1 MSLMFLAIDFSL
13 PLKNPV
19 LLFSLLLFIILFAPI
34 LLNKLRIPHLIG
46 LIIAGAIIGPNGLN
60 LIARDMSIILFGTVG
75 LQYIMFL
82 AGLEIDLA
90 DFKKNSKKS
99 LIFGLLTFSIPMML
113 GTLAGI
119 YLLHFSMAT
128 SVLLASMFASHTL
141 IAYPI
146 ISKLGVSK
154 NRAVN
159 ITVGGTMITDT
170 LALLVLAV
178 IVGMQTGEINQ
189 EFWIRLSVSVLVFGL
204 VVMLLFPI
212 IGRWFFKKFDDNIS
226 QYIFVLAMV
235 FLGCTLA
242 ELAGIEAIIGAFLA
256 GLALNRLI
264 PHTSP
269 LMNRIEFVGNAL
281 FIPFFLI
288 GVGMLIDYKAF
299 IKDFRTLEVAG
310 IMTIV
315 AIVGKYL
322 PALITQ
328 KIFGY
333 SRDERRLI
341 FGLSNAQ
348 AAATLAAVLVGFNI
362 IVDYNKVTTYNEIH
376 LKNNKLVTENNTEIH
391 FYNLEKGKFPKIGD
405 EATVNKV
412 LAKGLYKLSDKTEM
426 NFVQGKLAEIRIPN
440 RLLNENVLN
449 GTILMILITCTI
461 ASFVAQKGAYNIAL
475 LDMENDDNDDDNLNK
490 EDENEERILIPLKN
504 IEKVDELVNLA
515 VTIKSKKNKKGL
527 YALTI
532 ISSDKNSNGHL
543 SKAKKI
549 VDRAA
554 VLASSTDNQ
563 LTGLTRF
570 DLNIINGIQGVAKE
584 NQITDIILGQTDELG
599 TTDSLY
605 GPLTDGILSKC
616 NATTYIFKSQQPIA
630 TVKRFVVVIPEKA
643 EREIGFPFW
652 LLKIWNLGKN
662 TSTKIVFY
670 GAETT
675 INLIKDIHSNHPVE
689 AEFNI
694 FSDWEDFL
702 ILSRSISKDDGLIV
716 IMSRKSNLSYNNT
729 MPLIPQ
735 YINKYFGKNNAIII
749 YPIQMSLQSSK
760 IDLKNPAALE
770 TFTENMELLDDVRK
784 MIIKLFKK
792 K

>member
-391 FYNLEKGKFPKIGD
+391 FSNLEKGKFPKIGD

-532 ISSDKNSNGHL
+532 INSDKNSNGHL

-584 NQITDIILGQTDELG
+584 NQITDIILGQTEELG

-630 TVKRFVVVIPEKA
+630 TAKRFVVVIPEKA

>member
-1 MSLMFLAIDFSL
+1 MITLLGIDFTL

-46 LIIAGAIIGPNGLN
+46 LIIAGALIGPNGFN

-90 DFKKNSKKS
+90 EFKKNSKKS
-99 LIFGLLTFSIPMML
+99 LVFGMLTFSIPMIL
-113 GTLAGI
+113 GTIVGYYVLD
-119 YLLHFSMAT
+119 FSMPT

-141 IAYPI
+141 LAYPLV
-146 ISKLGVSK
+146 SKLGVAK

-178 IVGMQTGEINQ
+178 IAGMQTGEINQ
-189 EFWIRLSVSVLVFGL
+189 EFWIRLGVSVLSFGL
-204 VVMLLFPI
+204 VVMLIFPI
-212 IGRWFFKKFDDNIS
+212 IGRWFFKRFDDNIS

-264 PHTSP
+264 PFTSP

-299 IKDFRTLEVAG
+299 IKDWNTLEVAG
-310 IMTIV
+310 IMTV
-315 AIVGKYL
+315 CAIVGKYL
-322 PALITQ
+322 PAWITQ
-328 KIFGY
+328 MIFGFTN
-333 SRDERRLI
+333 DERRLI

-362 IVDYNKVTTYNEIH
+362 IVGYDSVSVYNEVH
-376 LKNNKLVTENNTEIH
+376 LKNNKLTTEDNSIL
-391 FYNLEKGKFPKIGD
+391 FFKDLKKGEFPKVGN
-405 EATVNKV
+405 EALSQNLPANGT
-412 LAKGLYKLSDKTEM
+412 YKLTDKTEM
-426 NFVQGKLAEIRIPN
+426 HFIKGKLAEIKIPN

-475 LDMENDDNDDDNLNK
+475 MEEDN
-490 EDENEERILIPLKN
+490 EEGERDESVESDERILIPMKN
-504 IEKVDELVNLA
+504 IETVEELIQLA
-515 VTIKSKKNKKGL
+515 VTIKSKKNRVGL
-527 YALTI
+527 FALNVI
-532 ISSDKNSNGHL
+532 NHNSSSL
-543 SKAKKI
+543 SIQSKAKKI
-549 VDRAA
+549 VDKAA
-554 VLASSTDNQ
+554 VVASATDNK
-563 LTGLTRF
+563 LNMLMRY
-570 DLNIINGIQGVAKE
+570 DLNTLNGINGVVKE
-584 NQITDIILGQTDELG
+584 HKITDIILGQTETLG
-599 TTDSLY
+599 STDSLY
-605 GPLTDGILSKC
+605 GPLTDGVLNKC
-616 NATTYIFKSQQPIA
+616 NTTTYIYKSIQPIS
-630 TVKRFVVVIPEKA
+630 TVKRYIVVIPERA

-662 TSTKIVFY
+662 TSSKIVFY
-670 GAETT
+670 ASETT
-675 INLIKDIHSNHPVE
+675 LNLIKDIHAKHPVD
-689 AEFNI
+689 AVFNV

-702 ILSRSISKDDGLIV
+702 ILSRNVNKDDAMV
-716 IMSRKSNLSYNNT
+716 VVMSRKSNLSFNST
-729 MPLIPQ
+729 MHQIPT
-735 YINKYFGKNNAIII
+735 YMNKYFDKNNIILI
-749 YPIQMSLQSSK
+749 YPLQFGINEK
-760 IDLKNPAALE
+760 TQFDLKNSGALD
-770 TFTENMELLDDVRK
+770 TFTENLERLDEVRK
-784 MIIKLFKK
+784 LIGKLFRKK
-792 K
+792 